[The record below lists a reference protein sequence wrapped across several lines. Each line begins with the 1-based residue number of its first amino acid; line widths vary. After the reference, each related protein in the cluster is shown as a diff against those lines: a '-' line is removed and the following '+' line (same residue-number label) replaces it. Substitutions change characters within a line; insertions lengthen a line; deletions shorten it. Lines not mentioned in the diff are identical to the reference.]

1 LCINR
6 KNRSTRTFSCELEA
20 ECKEFR
26 AAVVDLKVTKDLSF
40 AVAQVEIY
48 YGQKNRKATANT
60 DDNPL
65 EMFPAHK
72 KLVPSGPGPGSGAQ
86 ARESQ
91 PSKRPR
97 NRGAEDIERLRKF
110 NDILR
115 EVQSGLK
122 DLSTLEAHIEQKHTG
137 MVAPLV
143 LKHVLFDLTQPND
156 DLGEYALANC
166 AFLWH
171 GHDRLVVCLGRYI
184 RARRER
190 PSDWCNR
197 RTTRPSS
204 GSPLR
209 STIVW
214 RCGDGARARA
224 SVTFRAV
231 SAARKG
237 VQQHEAVLAGC
248 DTACRWGVL

>member
-1 LCINR
+1 M
-6 KNRSTRTFSCELEA
+6 
-20 ECKEFR
+20 
-26 AAVVDLKVTKDLSF
+26 
-40 AVAQVEIY
+40 AQVEDY
-48 YGQKNRKATANT
+48 YERGRRTSTALGKGT
-60 DDNPL
+60 LNPL
-65 EMFPAHK
+65 KNDFPVHK
-72 KLVPSGPGPGSGAQ
+72 KLGSSGPEPEPEPGPGAGAKPEFEAQ
-86 ARESQ
+86 ARES
-91 PSKRPR
+91 PPNKKPR

-224 SVTFRAV
+224 RATFRAV